1 MNGFQYTLKISGL
14 AFCIDCPP
22 PSSALQFVPT
32 SEGYFDFTKNKY
44 IYHYTDHLGNIRVS
58 YFHNGTGIEVLEENN
73 YYPFGLKHE
82 EYNGL
87 TGNPNYNY
95 KYNGKELQET
105 GMYDYGARFYM
116 PDLGRWGVV
125 DPLAE
130 KMRRWSPYNYAFNNP
145 LRFIDPDGRGP
156 QDIRITGGESAKAL
170 SELQK
175 AAGSDITLSRDSK
188 TGNVTYTQ
196 NAKGALSGNAAK
208 VANIINDKTVTVELK
223 AENTVNTSSGGKYIG
238 GAFMGNTVLS
248 TGNVDAVQEIN
259 PEVLGKLSDA
269 NGKPGEGV
277 LHEVTEGYE
286 GALISKSSGVSS
298 PDSTNPTS
306 VYPQAHALAHPQPGV
321 INELFEDAKTG
332 LLLPRSYFSPT
343 DLIRSTQYESNNKTI
358 LIRRADGTHTP

>member
-1 MNGFQYTLKISGL
+1 MF
-14 AFCIDCPP
+14 
-22 PSSALQFVPT
+22 
-32 SEGYFDFTKNKY
+32 
-44 IYHYTDHLGNIRVS
+44 HYSNHSVGD
-58 YFHNGTGIEVLEENN
+58 
-73 YYPFGLKHE
+73 
-82 EYNGL
+82 
-87 TGNPNYNY
+87 PNYNY

-130 KMRRWSPYNYAFNNP
+130 KMRRWSP
-145 LRFIDPDGRGP
+145 
-156 QDIRITGGESAKAL
+156 
-170 SELQK
+170 
-175 AAGSDITLSRDSK
+175 
-188 TGNVTYTQ
+188 
-196 NAKGALSGNAAK
+196 
-208 VANIINDKTVTVELK
+208 
-223 AENTVNTSSGGKYIG
+223 
-238 GAFMGNTVLS
+238 FMGNTVLS

-343 DLIRSTQYESNNKTI
+343 DSIRSTQYESNNKTI
-358 LIRRADGTHTP
+358 LIRRADGMHTP